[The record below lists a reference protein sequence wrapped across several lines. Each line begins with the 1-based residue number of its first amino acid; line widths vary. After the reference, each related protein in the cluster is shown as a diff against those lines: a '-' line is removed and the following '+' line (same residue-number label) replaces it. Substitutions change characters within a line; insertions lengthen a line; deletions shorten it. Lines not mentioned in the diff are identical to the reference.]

1 MEQRN
6 EILQSCPGSQF
17 ANTTLL
23 QVSVALCSR
32 IAGAVARNY
41 VEKSLTMKIYH
52 QVMAKCD
59 NALYVF
65 QKSDYL
71 LIDHC

>member
-41 VEKSLTMKIYH
+41 VENSLTMRIYH
-52 QVMAKCD
+52 QVVAKYYD
-59 NALYVF
+59 VLYVF
-65 QKSDYL
+65 HRVIFAD
-71 LIDHC
+71 